1 MDKRTFMLSL
11 SILLLGIPAAL
22 AEDVIKET
30 PGGSINWSEGVVY
43 ANGFGTAKP
52 ELNAAQRR
60 LLSRRAAIVDGQR
73 NLLEMTKGVRLTSA
87 TKVVDAMMRDSAIAT
102 RVTGVIKGA
111 VSLKEKEVYQ
121 NDIYSVTLAMPMA
134 GKFLRAVWQK
144 GSEAQFNAG
153 NDRWQ
158 LDIDQFVAAGSLL
171 LDRFRFFPR
180 TWADEVF
187 VLNNDAEVKTTKRLL
202 QWLNNRSTQSIKQH
216 LEQAIIQYEAN
227 SVFSGLLV
235 DATSVG
241 NFELATI
248 PKLRN
253 EDGEVIYPSE
263 ATSYD
268 DIVNKRGVSY
278 DFDLEDAIRNKRVAT
293 TPFIVKAR
301 STYKSLVSDLVISNE
316 DAERIK
322 QSTGTR
328 DAMNKAGVLIVVAI

>member
-1 MDKRTFMLSL
+1 MDKRNFMLSL
-11 SILLLGIPAAL
+11 SLLLLWSPAAL

-43 ANGFGTAKP
+43 ANGFGTAKAG
-52 ELNAAQRR
+52 LNAAQRR

-87 TKVVDAMMRDSAIAT
+87 TKVVDVMLRDSVIAT

-121 NDIYSVTLAMPMA
+121 NDIFSVTLAMPMA

-144 GSEAQFNAG
+144 DSEAQFNAG

-171 LDRFRFFPR
+171 LDSFQFFPR

-187 VLNNDAEVKTTKRLL
+187 VLNSDAEVKTTKRLL
-202 QWLNNRSTQSIKQH
+202 EWLNNRSTQSIKQH

-235 DATSVG
+235 DATTVR

-248 PKLRN
+248 PRLRN

-263 ATSYD
+263 TTSYD

-293 TPFIVKAR
+293 TPFIVQAR

-322 QSTGTR
+322 QSNGTR
-328 DAMNKAGVLIVVAI
+328 DAMNKAGVLIVVAM